1 MYKKILFASDFDEV
15 GQRAAAKA
23 QQMSELCGAELHLVH
38 VVELMPAYAYPGF
51 PGFTEVEATLQQHA
65 SEQLQEVAA
74 KLNVEPQR
82 LHVVEGATKNEIL
95 RVAEEIK
102 ADLILCGSHAKHG
115 IELLL
120 GSTANAVIHGAKCDV
135 LVIRGDEG

>member
-15 GQRAAAKA
+15 GNKAAAKA
-23 QQMSELCGAELHLVH
+23 QQMADLCEAELHLVH

-65 SEQLQEVAA
+65 CEQLQAVAA
-74 KLNVEPQR
+74 NMSVKQEH

-95 RVAEEIK
+95 RVADEIG